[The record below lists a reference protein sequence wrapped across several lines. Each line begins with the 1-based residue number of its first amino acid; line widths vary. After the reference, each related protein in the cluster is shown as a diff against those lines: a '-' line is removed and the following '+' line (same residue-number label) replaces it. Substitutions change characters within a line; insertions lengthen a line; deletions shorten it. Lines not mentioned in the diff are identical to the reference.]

1 MDQKGGYMILSREDF
16 EKIVE
21 DVETVVDY
29 EYILM
34 LMIENHYRRGNQ
46 FKDQAKLNL
55 YENEYDKAAR
65 IMNQMQMYHRYN
77 VLMEV

>member
-46 FKDQAKLNL
+46 FKDQAKLN
-55 YENEYDKAAR
+55 
-65 IMNQMQMYHRYN
+65 
-77 VLMEV
+77 

>member
-1 MDQKGGYMILSREDF
+1 MNKMLLKRDDF
-16 EKIVE
+16 ERIVN
-21 DVETVVDY
+21 DVETVIDY

-34 LMIENHYRRGNQ
+34 LMIENHYRRGNS
-46 FKDQAKLNL
+46 FKERGNLNI

-65 IMNQMQMYHRYN
+65 IMDQMQMYHRYN